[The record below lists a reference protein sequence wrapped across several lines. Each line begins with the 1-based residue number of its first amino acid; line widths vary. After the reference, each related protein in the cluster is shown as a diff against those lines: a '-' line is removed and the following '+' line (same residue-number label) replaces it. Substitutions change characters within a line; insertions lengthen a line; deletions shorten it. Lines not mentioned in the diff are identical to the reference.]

1 MKRIVCLTVAVLGS
15 ALVLH
20 AEDTGKDRTTT
31 ESSFSECIS
40 ESDYVA
46 SCDQDYAA
54 SDAVSVDAQGST
66 QKTAAENMEGK
77 YMGRNM
83 GSASQRSSFSE
94 CISESEY
101 VASCDEDRTAVN
113 DAASADDPGT
123 VQKTDGQNMEGTHM
137 GTNMGSTN
145 EPRYTN
151 TWSYFNY
158 EYE

>member
-20 AEDTGKDRTTT
+20 AEDTDKNKTTT
-31 ESSFSECIS
+31 GSSFSECIS
-40 ESDYVA
+40 DSEYVA

-54 SDAVSVDAQGST
+54 SDAVSADAQGAA
-66 QKTAAENMEGK
+66 QKTAVENMEGK

-83 GSASQRSSFSE
+83 GSTNQSSFSE
-94 CISESEY
+94 CISDSEY
-101 VASCDEDRTAVN
+101 VASCDQDYAAVN
-113 DAASADDPGT
+113 DAASVDDQGT

-145 EPRYTN
+145 GPRNTN